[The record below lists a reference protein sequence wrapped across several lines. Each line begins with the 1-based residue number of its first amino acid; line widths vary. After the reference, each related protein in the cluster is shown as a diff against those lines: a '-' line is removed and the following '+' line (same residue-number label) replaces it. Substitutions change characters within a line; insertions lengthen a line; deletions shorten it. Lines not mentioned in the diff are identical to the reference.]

1 MPNKIYLKNLEQD
14 MYQEYKVSLFAKG
27 KIPLSFED
35 WKKDFLACNSKDT
48 EINKKETSIKT
59 EKNFYTYK
67 EAAEVLNKTVS
78 TIKNYI
84 RNNEHGLILLEKDK
98 LDKKSVNELAIR
110 NDLSHREWT
119 LREKYSNYVLDL
131 FKISKHPLEYE
142 KWLNIDEDKR
152 NDYQKEF
159 HKNIDLEF
167 YISFE
172 DALNILGLAE
182 TTVKA
187 YIRNGVFTSL
197 IQGYSGFLL
206 KESVINYRKNLS
218 IALEEKNKE
227 KENQKEKEKRQEL
240 LEEKLKN
247 CFVGGYIQ
255 CNNAFI
261 KETLVTHITPVCN
274 EIRIIHNDELNS
286 PSFLSDDFGEII
298 KFKDKEE
305 TRKMTIFIL
314 KIIERKKVNK

>member
-1 MPNKIYLKNLEQD
+1 MPTKVYLRGIEQD
-14 MYQEYKVSLFAKG
+14 MYQEYETSLLKKG
-27 KIPLSFED
+27 EIPLPFDD
-35 WKKDFLACNSKDT
+35 WKKDFLEGNSRNTK
-48 EINKKETSIKT
+48 INIEETTIKL
-59 EKNFYTYK
+59 EKNFYTYN

-84 RNNEHGLILLEKDK
+84 KNEEHGLILLEKNK
-98 LDKKSVNELAIR
+98 LDKNSVNDLAIR
-110 NDLSHREWT
+110 NDLSHKEWA
-119 LREKYSNYVLDL
+119 LKEKYSNYVLDL
-131 FKISKHPLEYE
+131 FKISKLPLGYE
-142 KWLNIDEDKR
+142 KWLNINEDKR
-152 NDYQKEF
+152 DNYQKEF
-159 HKNIDLEF
+159 HEDIDLEL
-167 YISFE
+167 YISFK
-172 DALNILGLAE
+172 DTLNILGLAE

-187 YIRNGVFTSL
+187 YIRNGVFTPL

-218 IALEEKNKE
+218 VALERKNKE
-227 KENQKEKEKRQEL
+227 KEDQKEKEKRQEL
-240 LEEKLKN
+240 LEEKLRN

-261 KETLVTHITPVCN
+261 KETLVTHITPVHN